1 MKKIIAVI
9 VGILVGIQSI
19 WIFPGE
25 KCVYAEELPGSQENQ
40 QEQEAELEEMS
51 KSVEV
56 AAPSAILME
65 ASTGQVIYEKSA
77 DQKLA
82 PASVT
87 KVMTLLLIFDALEEG
102 KIRLEDSVTV
112 SEYAASMGGSQV
124 FLEPG
129 ETQTVDTMIKCIA
142 VASANDACVAMA
154 EHLCGSEEAF
164 VSQMNQRAKE
174 LGMKNTS
181 FLNCNGLDADGHK
194 TTAKDIALMSRE
206 LITKY
211 PKIHEYSMIWME
223 NITHVTE
230 KGETEFGLANT
241 NKLVRQYEYTT
252 GLKTGSTGQAKFCI
266 SATAEKDGVELIAV
280 IMAAPDPK
288 QRFRDATTLLN
299 YGFGICRRY
308 QEEKVRPVGKA
319 KVIRGVKKTAKAKQK
334 EPFAYV
340 DTKGLDLTGMKRKVV
355 WNKKIQAP
363 IRKGQVL
370 GMSVYYLNGEKVG
383 NVEIVAAE
391 AVGEITY
398 KTVAKEAARSFLL

>member
-1 MKKIIAVI
+1 
-9 VGILVGIQSI
+9 
-19 WIFPGE
+19 
-25 KCVYAEELPGSQENQ
+25 
-40 QEQEAELEEMS
+40 
-51 KSVEV
+51 
-56 AAPSAILME
+56 
-65 ASTGQVIYEKSA
+65 
-77 DQKLA
+77 
-82 PASVT
+82 
-87 KVMTLLLIFDALEEG
+87 
-102 KIRLEDSVTV
+102 
-112 SEYAASMGGSQV
+112 
-124 FLEPG
+124 
-129 ETQTVDTMIKCIA
+129 
-142 VASANDACVAMA
+142 MA

-308 QEEKVRPVGKA
+308 Q
-319 KVIRGVKKTAKAKQK
+319 
-334 EPFAYV
+334 
-340 DTKGLDLTGMKRKVV
+340 
-355 WNKKIQAP
+355 
-363 IRKGQVL
+363 
-370 GMSVYYLNGEKVG
+370 GEKG
-383 NVEIVAAE
+383 TAGGKGKGYKGSEKDGESKAE
-391 AVGEITY
+391 RTVCLCRY
-398 KTVAKEAARSFLL
+398 KGT

>member
-1 MKKIIAVI
+1 
-9 VGILVGIQSI
+9 
-19 WIFPGE
+19 
-25 KCVYAEELPGSQENQ
+25 
-40 QEQEAELEEMS
+40 
-51 KSVEV
+51 
-56 AAPSAILME
+56 
-65 ASTGQVIYEKSA
+65 
-77 DQKLA
+77 
-82 PASVT
+82 
-87 KVMTLLLIFDALEEG
+87 
-102 KIRLEDSVTV
+102 
-112 SEYAASMGGSQV
+112 
-124 FLEPG
+124 
-129 ETQTVDTMIKCIA
+129 
-142 VASANDACVAMA
+142 MA

-308 QEEKVRPVGKA
+308 QEEKVRPVGEA

-398 KTVAKEAARSFLL
+398 KTAAKEAARSFLL